1 MLDSVWSVFK
11 DVEAQQ
17 GAQPDGPIVEG
28 SQGSASAGG
37 TVSGE
42 PQGQAPDGQGS
53 DPGAGESPAGN
64 PEGNPAGAGQAPG
77 SAPGTGGGSGED
89 DGWIKRD
96 RGGASSAQ
104 RYETVYDGGNA
115 SDSSAPSGTA
125 DAVDSLEAEL
135 ERALE
140 GFDGMI
146 LEQRGPVLAQGDRL
160 PEPAKPAEASGGG
173 GAQQASAP
181 SRRPAPLPP
190 EQPRGGQ
197 GGGGRVPEDTPST
210 GPREPVEVPEEFA
223 DASDDDV
230 IARQLREAAMA
241 EQDPELREKLWE
253 EYRRY
258 KANGA

>member
-1 MLDSVWSVFK
+1 MWSVFK

-17 GAQPDGPIVEG
+17 GAQPGGPIVEG
-28 SQGSASAGG
+28 SQGSGSTAGASTGG
-37 TVSGE
+37 AEGT
-42 PQGQAPDGQGS
+42 APEGQGS
-53 DPGAGESPAGN
+53 SPAGS
-64 PEGNPAGAGQAPG
+64 PAGSTAGTGQAPG
-77 SAPGTGGGSGED
+77 STPGTGGGKGED
-89 DGWIKRD
+89 DGWIKREK
-96 RGGASSAQ
+96 GGASSAQ
-104 RYETVYDGGNA
+104 SYETVYDTAGSSG
-115 SDSSAPSGTA
+115 SSAPSGTE

-140 GFDGMI
+140 SFDGMI

-160 PEPAKPAEASGGG
+160 PEPAKPAEARGGSGSE
-173 GAQQASAP
+173 QASAP

-197 GGGGRVPEDTPST
+197 GGGGNVPEDTPST
-210 GPREPVEVPEEFA
+210 GPTGPVEVPEEFA

-241 EQDPELREKLWE
+241 EQDPALREKLWE

>member
-1 MLDSVWSVFK
+1 MYD
-11 DVEAQQ
+11 
-17 GAQPDGPIVEG
+17 
-28 SQGSASAGG
+28 
-37 TVSGE
+37 T
-42 PQGQAPDGQGS
+42 
-53 DPGAGESPAGN
+53 
-64 PEGNPAGAGQAPG
+64 
-77 SAPGTGGGSGED
+77 
-89 DGWIKRD
+89 
-96 RGGASSAQ
+96 ASSS
-104 RYETVYDGGNA
+104 G
-115 SDSSAPSGTA
+115 SSTPSGTA

-140 GFDGMI
+140 SFDGMI

-160 PEPAKPAEASGGG
+160 PEPAKPAEASGGAG
-173 GAQQASAP
+173 SPQASAP

-197 GGGGRVPEDTPST
+197 GGSGNVPEDTPTT
-210 GPREPVEVPEEFA
+210 GSAGPVEVPEEFA

-241 EQDPELREKLWE
+241 EQDPALRDKLWE